1 MIVTMPPMVVTLG
14 LVILGAV
21 IAFAAGSRW
30 RHNKRTWA
38 DHRLAR
44 TSKATYGRLRWTTLT
59 VAAGFIVL
67 LAAYLIGLARMAVG
81 G

>member
-1 MIVTMPPMVVTLG
+1 MVLTLG
-14 LVILGAV
+14 LVIIGVV

-30 RHNKRTWA
+30 RHSRRTWA
-38 DHRLAR
+38 DHKLAR
-44 TSKATYGRLRWTTLT
+44 SSKSTYGRLRWTSLT
-59 VAAGFIVL
+59 VAAGFIII